1 MINELDAKINS
12 VRQDHQTSY
21 STGSDHD
28 RHGVTSSA
36 PTPQDSSAFL
46 CHHDAVTHDTAQ
58 LKAARAAPQCERSA
72 RS

>member
-1 MINELDAKINS
+1 VLWASFEFARHQEAKRGS
-12 VRQDHQTSY
+12 VCLAALNAFR

-36 PTPQDSSAFL
+36 PTPYVSSAFL

-58 LKAARAAPQCERSA
+58 L
-72 RS
+72 